1 MLSSS
6 TLVWL
11 RSFEAAARHA
21 SFTRA
26 AAELCVTQGAVSQQV
41 RHLEVAL
48 GRPLFLRGARA
59 LALTPEGERLQS
71 VAHEAFRALDA
82 TLAQLRRA
90 AGAPCTVVLSCSPS
104 FAMGWLT
111 PRLGDFFREHPGIDL
126 KVQGEFHGL
135 DAARMAREGIDAAVR
150 FDPGRPAAGLAA
162 RRILDEWLLP
172 VASPTFLDA
181 HPGIRAPADLR
192 PEWLLH
198 DASPWEGADEFEEW
212 SGWLRQAGAPLAG
225 LPAGRRFNLSQL
237 ALAAAASGQGI
248 ALGRAALV
256 LDDLAAGRL
265 VDLFGLRTASPA
277 SYFLLMPPGPSAA
290 SSGAAGEGPVAA
302 VAAWLQR
309 QGAAFATVRASR
321 LPSGAP
327 PAR

>member
-1 MLSSS
+1 M
-6 TLVWL
+6 VWL

-41 RHLEVAL
+41 KQLETAL
-48 GRPLFLRGARA
+48 GRALFLRGARA
-59 LALTPEGERLQS
+59 LALTPEGERLQA
-71 VAHEAFRALDA
+71 VVHDAFRAIDA
-82 TLAQLRRA
+82 TLAQLRRP
-90 AGAPCTVVLSCSPS
+90 GDAPRTVVLSCSPS

-135 DAARMAREGIDAAVR
+135 DQARMAREGIDAAVR
-150 FDPGRPAAGLAA
+150 FDLGRYGSLPA

-172 VASPTFLDA
+172 VASPAFLAA
-181 HPGIRAPADLR
+181 HPRLRTPADLR
-192 PEWLLH
+192 PAWLLH
-198 DASPWEGADEFEEW
+198 DASPWDGAGEFEEW
-212 SGWLRQAGAPLAG
+212 RFWLDRAGAD
-225 LPAGRRFNLSQL
+225 LPDLSAGRRFNLSQL

-265 VDLFGLRTASPA
+265 VDLFGLRVASAA
-277 SYFLLMPPGPSAA
+277 SYFLVTPAVPSA
-290 SSGAAGEGPVAA
+290 SSDTAEGGPVAA

-309 QGAAFATVRASR
+309 QGAAFAAAREPW
-321 LPSGAP
+321 LPR
-327 PAR
+327 PA